1 MIRLAAS
8 ALALSLVAGTALA
21 EPVAYDFD
29 KSHANLA
36 FSYNH
41 LGYST
46 TEGRFGEW
54 EGTLLIDKDT
64 PANSSIEFTID
75 VGSLDTFWAERN
87 AHFLSADFFD
97 AEKFPEATF
106 KSTKVEKTGDNQLEV
121 TGDLTIKDITKPVT
135 LTVDVTALGEHPMA
149 KKEAA
154 GFAVSTVLKRSDYG
168 MDMYV
173 PYVGDDITV
182 TFHSEAL
189 KSDATN

>member
-1 MIRLAAS
+1 MIRIAAS
-8 ALALSLVAGTALA
+8 ALALSLLAGTAAA
-21 EPVAYDFD
+21 EPVAFDFD

-46 TEGRFGEW
+46 TEGRFGDW
-54 EGTLLIDKDT
+54 DGTLLIDKET
-64 PANSSIEFTID
+64 PANSSVEFTID
-75 VGSLDTFWAERN
+75 VNSLDTFFADRD

-97 AEKFPEATF
+97 AGKYPQATF
-106 KSTKVEKTGDNQLEV
+106 KSTKVEEIGENQLEV
-121 TGDLTIKDITKPVT
+121 TGDLTIKDITKPAT
-135 LTVDVTALGEHPMA
+135 LIVDVTTFGEHPMA

-173 PYVGDDITV
+173 PYIGDEVTV
-182 TFHSEAL
+182 TFHAESL